1 MCFYNQKRFACGDYC
16 WTNFAYQCNW
26 EYRTGET
33 CGMRLVHA
41 TDEDNT
47 TKCRLC
53 EKIMTKVRRRDAE
66 LDRLNR
72 WKREGSTLVASMD
85 KSRKLIND
93 LENEINELVKQRDD
107 RRKAF

>member
-1 MCFYNQKRFACGDYC
+1 
-16 WTNFAYQCNW
+16 
-26 EYRTGET
+26 
-33 CGMRLVHA
+33 
-41 TDEDNT
+41 
-47 TKCRLC
+47 
-53 EKIMTKVRRRDAE
+53 MTKVRRRDAE

-93 LENEINELVKQRDD
+93 LENEINELVKQRED